1 MLIRVLSRLATKEIF
16 TSGFS
21 VDHTGIDITLLG
33 VTVAVPGGANQTTA
47 VWQSHAM
54 AIHAD

>member
-1 MLIRVLSRLATKEIF
+1 LATKEIF